1 MKSKAQ
7 MGLGIIIILLILV
20 TCQSGSL
27 QKIGVWKV
35 DLRPAIQKETP
46 ISMAEDDNPLIIVYT
61 FKNCLY

>member
-20 TCQSGSL
+20 ICQSGSL
-27 QKIGVWKV
+27 QKTGVWKV

-61 FKNCLY
+61 FKN

>member
-7 MGLGIIIILLILV
+7 MRLGIIIILLILV

>member
-7 MGLGIIIILLILV
+7 MRLGIIIILLILV

-27 QKIGVWKV
+27 QKTGVWKV
-35 DLRPAIQKETP
+35 VLLRAFQKETP

-61 FKNCLY
+61 FKN

>member
-7 MGLGIIIILLILV
+7 MRLGIIIILLILV

-61 FKNCLY
+61 FKN